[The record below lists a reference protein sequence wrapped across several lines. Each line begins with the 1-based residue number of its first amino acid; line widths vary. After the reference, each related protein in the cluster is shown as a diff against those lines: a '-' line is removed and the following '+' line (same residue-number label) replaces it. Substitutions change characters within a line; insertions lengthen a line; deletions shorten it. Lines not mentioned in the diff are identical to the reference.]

1 MNEVNSIID
10 IKEYGKIKIKL
21 SKLMDE
27 KGITRNKMRS
37 LTGVK
42 YEVVDRY
49 YKADNVERV
58 DLDFLAKAC
67 YVLNCKV
74 GDLLEYE
81 KKSQYQFVASSM
93 TVYQAWHLFQSSP
106 TKLDALLLTES
117 GRQEDR
123 VEAIITY
130 DDLLKYI
137 YTHDQYVFN

>member
-10 IKEYGKIKIKL
+10 IKEYGKVKIKL

-67 YVLNCKV
+67 YVLNCTV

-81 KKSQYQFVASSM
+81 K
-93 TVYQAWHLFQSSP
+93 
-106 TKLDALLLTES
+106 E
-117 GRQEDR
+117 
-123 VEAIITY
+123 
-130 DDLLKYI
+130 
-137 YTHDQYVFN
+137 